1 MEVER
6 PSLLS
11 VCFALLCLLFRR
23 VELRLFMGLDFCG
36 MILRFL
42 ALTVVLRVILPA
54 HGLGS

>member
-1 MEVER
+1 VER